1 MKSRY
6 LLLAA
11 LALSVSTATLVSGKT
26 KARGKPHHSEMKE
39 HGWAIDNSTRP
50 ADDIARDGARK
61 PVEMMKFAEIKPGM
75 TVVDMLPGGGYFTR
89 VFSQAVGPKGKVIA
103 LVSDDYAKV
112 NPKAGT
118 DITTLAAEPAYKNV
132 EAAIRS
138 LGNVAPAGTA
148 DRVWTAQNYHD
159 LHSAKLPA
167 GLMTGLN
174 QAVFAAL
181 KPGGY
186 YVILD
191 HSAAAGSGMRDVDTL
206 HRIDADALKAE
217 VLAAGFVFDGESKL
231 LANAGD
237 DRTKMVYDPAI
248 RGKTDQFVFRFKKPM
263 K

>member
-1 MKSRY
+1 MKAHY
-6 LLLAA
+6 QIVAA
-11 LALSVSTATLVSGKT
+11 LALTTSALGTVYAKTAANTFTLSTA
-26 KARGKPHHSEMKE
+26 
-39 HGWAIDNSTRP
+39 NRP
-50 ADDIARDGARK
+50 AEDVARDAARK
-61 PVEMMKFAEIKPGM
+61 PAEMVKFAQIKPGQ

-103 LVSDDYAKV
+103 LVSDQYAKA

-159 LHSAKLPA
+159 LRSKNLPPETAA
-167 GLMTGLN
+167 GIN
-174 QAVFAAL
+174 KAVFAAL

-191 HSAAAGSGMRDVDTL
+191 HSAAAGSGISSVDTL
-206 HRIDADALKAE
+206 HRIDAEALKAE
-217 VLAAGFVFDGESKL
+217 VIAAGFVFDGESKL
-231 LANAGD
+231 LSNPAD
-237 DRTKMVYDPAI
+237 DRTKMVFDPTI
-248 RGKTDQFVFRFKKPM
+248 RGKTDQFVLRFKKPL